1 MSVIQKGSASYYSC
15 NQAKDGEFRLA
26 CDAYG
31 GEEKYMQTL

>member
-1 MSVIQKGSASYYSC
+1 MSIVRKDLPC

-31 GEEKYMQTL
+31 GEEKYSDTSANE